1 MELQWINWIQSFN
14 TPFLD
19 LFFEA
24 VTMLGEEMFY
34 IVVLG
39 LFYWCVNKEEVKAMV
54 MALTLTSVLNA
65 ALKELVNSPRPFM
78 LHDIRAI
85 RTETA
90 HGSSFPSGHTQIVAT
105 FYGMLA
111 YKYKKVWLWIL
122 AAILTALVGLSRVY
136 LGVHW
141 PKDILA
147 AVVLAA
153 VLVALL
159 TRLSKVENEQGLSWP
174 FFVLTALVIGGL
186 IFLRS
191 ENYIKASAAYLGF
204 VMGGLFEGHYVKFD
218 VRITPY
224 KQIIKF
230 IVGLLMALVV
240 FEGSKM
246 VLPEGLVFLGI
257 RYFATLFTVMAIVPW
272 IFIKLKLT
280 ENRIF

>member
-1 MELQWINWIQSFN
+1 MELQWINWVQSFN
-14 TPFLD
+14 TPYLD

-39 LFYWCVNKEEVKAMV
+39 LFYWCVNKGHVKTLV

-65 ALKELVNSPRPFM
+65 GLKELVNTPRPFT

-85 RTETA
+85 RIETA

-105 FYGMLA
+105 FYGMIA
-111 YKYKKVWLWIL
+111 YKFKKGWLWIL
-122 AAILTALVGLSRVY
+122 AVIVTALVGVSRIY

-141 PKDILA
+141 PKDVIAAIILSA
-147 AVVLAA
+147 AIIFLLAK
-153 VLVALL
+153 
-159 TRLSKVENEQGLSWP
+159 LSKYEDEQGVSWP
-174 FFVLTALVIGGL
+174 YFVLTALVIVGL

-204 VMGGLFEGHYVKFD
+204 VIGALVEGHYVKFD
-218 VRITPY
+218 VRATGH
-224 KQIIKF
+224 KQIFKF
-230 IVGLLMALVV
+230 TVGLSLALAV

-246 VLPEGLVFLGI
+246 VLPEGLIYTGF
-257 RYFATLFTVMAIVPW
+257 RYFATLFTVMAVVPW
-272 IFIKLKLT
+272 VFIKLKLT